1 MKRSLAIA
9 LCALLFAACRGEQ
22 KPKEVDPNVI
32 ATVNGEVL
40 SKADFVHELGRELS
54 SVEGLTPQSPDQVD
68 VTKRTLL
75 DTLIERMLLLQA
87 ARAANILVSAEEV
100 DRDVL
105 RVSSDYPAEGFEEAL
120 AQGKLS
126 MAELKQRTETM
137 LAIEKLFQSQVYSR
151 AAVTEDEISDHFNA
165 HTAEF
170 QQPEQVHALQIV
182 VKGLD
187 DAKKVQAQLR
197 AGKKFPDLARKYSLS
212 ADAKVG
218 GDLGF
223 FPRGVMPPK
232 FDEVCFK
239 LSVNAVSEVVES
251 EFGYHLFKVVEKKA
265 AKKKQLSDVRG
276 EIEQKLLLEKRATG
290 QREYVK
296 QLRQKAV
303 IKVNE
308 AALQSITGSVSGN
321 GRDDTARAEGLK

>member
-1 MKRSLAIA
+1 MSRSFATIA
-9 LCALLFAACRGEQ
+9 LCALLFAACRNEQ
-22 KPKEVDPNVI
+22 KAKEEPNII

-40 SKADFVHELGRELS
+40 SKTDFEHELARELS
-54 SVEGLTPQSPDQVD
+54 SIDALTPQSPEQVD
-68 VTKRTLL
+68 VAKRTLL
-75 DTLIERMLLLQA
+75 DTLLERMMLLQE
-87 ARAANILVSAEEV
+87 ARAANILVTSEEV

-105 RVSSDYPAEGFEEAL
+105 RISSDYPAEGFEEAL

-126 MAELKQRTETM
+126 MAELKKRTRT
-137 LAIEKLFQSQVYSR
+137 LLSIEKLFQSQVYSR

-165 HTAEF
+165 HADDF

-187 DAKKVQAQLR
+187 DARKVQAQLR

-218 GDLGF
+218 GDLGW

-239 LSVNAVSEVVES
+239 LNVNAVSDVVES
-251 EFGYHLFKVVEKKA
+251 EFGYHLFKVVAKKPA
-265 AKKKQLSDVRG
+265 AKKTLAEVRAQ
-276 EIEQKLLLEKRATG
+276 IEQKLLQEKRANA

-296 QLRQKAV
+296 ELRQKAV

-308 AALQSITGSVSGN
+308 AALQSVTGSVSAT
-321 GRDDTARAEGLK
+321 GRDTPRAEGIK

>member
-9 LCALLFAACRGEQ
+9 LFALLFAACRGEQ
-22 KPKEVDPNVI
+22 KPKEVLNVI

-126 MAELKQRTETM
+126 MAELKRRTQTM

-165 HTAEF
+165 HTEEF

-197 AGKKFPDLARKYSLS
+197 AGKKFQDLARKYSLS

-239 LSVNAVSEVVES
+239 LSVNAVSDVVES

-265 AKKKQLSDVRG
+265 AKKKQLADVRA
-276 EIEQKLLLEKRATG
+276 EIEQKLLQEKRATG

-308 AALQSITGSVSGN
+308 AALQSVTGSVSGN

>member
-1 MKRSLAIA
+1 MKRSYAAIA
-9 LCALLFAACRGEQ
+9 LCALLAAACRNEQ
-22 KPKEVDPNVI
+22 KAKEDPTSI

-40 SKADFVHELGRELS
+40 SKTDFEHELARELS
-54 SVEGLTPQSPDQVD
+54 SIDALTPQSPEQLD
-68 VTKRTLL
+68 VAKRTLL
-75 DTLIERMLLLQA
+75 DTLVERMLLLQA
-87 ARAANILVSAEEV
+87 ARAANILVSSEEV

-105 RVSSDYPAEGFEEAL
+105 RISSDYPAEGFEEAL

-126 MAELKQRTETM
+126 MAELKKRTRTL

-165 HTAEF
+165 HADDF
-170 QQPEQVHALQIV
+170 QQPEQVQALQIV

-187 DAKKVQAQLR
+187 DARKVQAQLR

-218 GDLGF
+218 GDLGW

-239 LSVNAVSEVVES
+239 LGVNAVSDVVES
-251 EFGYHLFKVVEKKA
+251 EFGYHLFKVVGKKPA
-265 AKKKQLSDVRG
+265 AKKTLAEVRG
-276 EIEQKLLLEKRATG
+276 QIEQKLLQEKRANA

-296 QLRQKAV
+296 ELRQKAV
-303 IKVNE
+303 IQVNE
-308 AALQSITGSVSGN
+308 AALQSVTGSVSAN
-321 GRDDTARAEGLK
+321 GRDTPRAEGIK